1 MNSTA
6 FVDDSAHPTAIHYYG
21 LFPVAPIPKGSVT
34 VTRTI
39 RIAARSTEVLLAT
52 IAKEAKTGESI
63 IIVGHGNETGLE
75 FRIGN
80 PRNFVYLQ
88 TGALRAIL
96 NHQAGNASDDETAK
110 ILMLKD
116 AAEYRKLRDLIDAVQ
131 KLNLSRVD
139 LRACIVGKNEG
150 TMYSL
155 LKVFNCQALSAP
167 KQWDNFGPIE
177 LGQPTPNPAV
187 WREWEQKHPK
197 AIVFGSSPNRFAY
210 EQQGAAGLGFY
221 AMADSADAVSA
232 WIDAHLPTPNKYS
245 KGPIYYHALTDL
257 KQKLIF
263 AGQPEFRAHL
273 VESTKGKDPRK
284 VDTNAPLPRP

>member
-6 FVDDSAHPTAIHYYG
+6 FVDDSAHPTAVHYYG
-21 LFPVAPIPKGSVT
+21 LFPVAPTPKSSVT
-34 VTRTI
+34 VTRI
-39 RIAARSTEVLLAT
+39 VQVPSRSTEVLLAT
-52 IAKEAKTGESI
+52 IAKNAKAGENI

-75 FRIGN
+75 FRIGD

-96 NHQAGNASDDETAK
+96 NHQAGNASDAETAK

-116 AAEYRKLRDLIDAVQ
+116 ESEYRKLRALIDAVQ
-131 KLNLSRVD
+131 ALKLNRVD
-139 LRACIVGKNEG
+139 LRACTVGKNEG

-155 LKVFNCQALSAP
+155 LSVFDCQALSAP
-167 KQWDNFGPIE
+167 KQWDNFGRIE

-197 AIVFGSSPNRFAY
+197 AVVFGSHPNRFAY
-210 EQQGAAGLGFY
+210 ELQGAAGLGFY
-221 AMADSADAVSA
+221 AMADSEGAVKA
-232 WIDAHLPTPNKYS
+232 WIDARLPTPNKYS
-245 KGPIYYHALTDL
+245 KGPIYYHALTDM

-263 AGQPEFRAHL
+263 AGEAEFRAQL

-284 VDTNAPLPRP
+284 ADPNAPLPRP